1 VPDSSPPVR
10 PVPGLR
16 RLTADELAA
25 EVRGVRSG
33 RARGLPTRLS
43 MPAVLTLAHLWGVP
57 GAEPGEG
64 GGGVLAELAKGQPV
78 GRDALL
84 TDVQTVIAHC
94 ERTRPDGVPAE
105 DDVDVQQ
112 LTLLREWV
120 ESQP

>member
-1 VPDSSPPVR
+1 MPDTSPPVR

-43 MPAVLTLAHLWGVP
+43 MPAVLTLAHLWGIP
-57 GAEPGEG
+57 GDGD
-64 GGGVLAELAKGQPV
+64 GGVLAELAKGQPV

-94 ERTRPDGVPAE
+94 ERTRPDGIPAE

-120 ESQP
+120 ETQP